1 MGFHVAVA
9 INVVMFGRVSCCLLL
24 PVSSLCRRWS
34 LLYLFP
40 SRFRFRSWSS
50 SSLPKA
56 TDLLLPPSSRLS
68 TPQLKRRPNT
78 SSPRQDDP
86 STSPRAIARGP
97 GKFSVARGGRDE
109 RKEEPS
115 DCHPSSSLPLRVGTR
130 RHLTPSLPEGTC
142 SALGARRINKPL
154 FLRGEPRF
162 FIHPNFFHTSSFGKN
177 FLFLFRVV
185 LHPGLRSWEE
195 VDKKQAWLCCG

>member
-1 MGFHVAVA
+1 MSLSQSNCRSAWG
-9 INVVMFGRVSCCLLL
+9 CLLL
-24 PVSSLCRRWS
+24 SPVAFLFLCQRRS
-34 LLYLFP
+34 LLSLFP

-130 RHLTPSLPEGTC
+130 RLNPTPPSPEGTC
-142 SALGARRINKPL
+142 SALGARRINTKP
-154 FLRGEPRF
+154 FLREGTF
-162 FIHPNFFHTSSFGKN
+162 
-177 FLFLFRVV
+177 FLFRDVFH
-185 LHPGLRSWEE
+185 LRLRSWNHFPPRIRESRNP
-195 VDKKQAWLCCG
+195 

>member
-1 MGFHVAVA
+1 
-9 INVVMFGRVSCCLLL
+9 MFGRVSCCLLF

-40 SRFRFRSWSS
+40 SRFRSWSS

-56 TDLLLPPSSRLS
+56 TDILLPPSSRLS
-68 TPQLKRRPNT
+68 TSQLKRRPNT

-97 GKFSVARGGRDE
+97 GKF
-109 RKEEPS
+109 
-115 DCHPSSSLPLRVGTR
+115 SLPLRVGTR

-154 FLRGEPRF
+154 FLRGRASFLHTPQF
-162 FIHPNFFHTSSFGKN
+162 FPHSSFGKN
-177 FLFLFRVV
+177 ILFFFFSVSCCTLGCEVGRTWTRNWPGYAAVDVCRLDVVPFQFPVVV
-185 LHPGLRSWEE
+185 LL
-195 VDKKQAWLCCG
+195 ACCQQSNTR